1 MDKIVLETVPYLA
14 TSYAQQELTSGWT
27 EGLPSI
33 AAMEELTEM
42 VSAEEMLCVE
52 DSSSI
57 STLLQVDSSTMTG
70 VNTWKVMVSP
80 TFPATHKIFLI
91 NCM

>member
-1 MDKIVLETVPYLA
+1 
-14 TSYAQQELTSGWT
+14 
-27 EGLPSI
+27 
-33 AAMEELTEM
+33 MEELTEM
-42 VSAEEMLCVE
+42 VSAEEMSCVE

-80 TFPATHKIFLI
+80 TFPATKRF
-91 NCM
+91 C

>member
-1 MDKIVLETVPYLA
+1 MTTNQSEGPYLA
-14 TSYAQQELTSGWT
+14 TSYAQKELTSGWT

-80 TFPATHKIFLI
+80 TFPATHIFF
-91 NCM
+91 